1 KFKINKNYIWLY
13 FIVFYALWS
22 IKELWLIQYLN
33 LMNPIFAAM
42 VTAILK
48 ITIWII
54 PVFLL
59 IVTLE
64 RKDPISYLGLK
75 SNLKKGLKWA
85 MWITFAMVLYF
96 TISGIAMDLKFSL
109 NLGWD
114 FWLNTFI
121 FVGLTEE
128 IVFRGYILRK
138 LMVGWEFWQANTI
151 ASLLFVSIHFPIW
164 IYNGLFELPYIMVAI
179 VQVFIISISFGFI
192 YKKTGSLW
200 SVIIIHSMYDLLV
213 SVFN

>member
-1 KFKINKNYIWLY
+1 
-13 FIVFYALWS
+13 
-22 IKELWLIQYLN
+22 
-33 LMNPIFAAM
+33 MNPIFAAI
-42 VTAILK
+42 VTAIVK
-48 ITIWII
+48 ITIWIF

-59 IVTLE
+59 VGTFE
-64 RKDPISYLGLK
+64 GKDPISYLGLK
-75 SNLKKGLKWA
+75 TNLQKGLKWA
-85 MWITFAMVLYF
+85 IWITLAMALYF
-96 TISGIAMDLKFSL
+96 IISGIAMDLEFDL

-128 IVFRGYILRK
+128 TVFRGYILRK
-138 LMVGWEFWQANTI
+138 LMIGYKFWKANTI
-151 ASLLFVSIHFPIW
+151 TSLLFVSIHFPIW
-164 IYNGLFELPYIMVAI
+164 VYDGLFEFPYIFSAVI
-179 VQVFIISISFGFI
+179 QVFIISISFGFI

>member
-1 KFKINKNYIWLY
+1 
-13 FIVFYALWS
+13 
-22 IKELWLIQYLN
+22 
-33 LMNPIFAAM
+33 MNPIFAAM

-85 MWITFAMVLYF
+85 MWITFAMALYF

-138 LMVGWEFWQANTI
+138 LMVGWKFWQANTI

>member
-75 SNLKKGLKWA
+75 SNLKKGLKWTK
-85 MWITFAMVLYF
+85 WITFTIALYF
-96 TISGIAMDLKFSL
+96 TISGISMYLKFSL
-109 NLGWD
+109 YLGWD
-114 FWLNTFI
+114 FWLYSFI

-128 IVFRGYILRK
+128 IVFRWYILRT
-138 LMVGWEFWQANTI
+138 LMVGLKFWQANTI
-151 ASLLFVSIHFPIW
+151 AFLLFISIHFPIW
-164 IYNGLFELPYIMVAI
+164 IYNGLFEDP
-179 VQVFIISISFGFI
+179 
-192 YKKTGSLW
+192 
-200 SVIIIHSMYDLLV
+200 VI
-213 SVFN
+213 